1 MSNADPPADG
11 GNTGTER
18 EDATKRSRTRT
29 LTDGGTDELEVEL
42 EDEDVLARL
51 FRDGKTNAMIA
62 WVMVAV
68 LPLVAIESVL
78 DADWLWLGFV
88 VAATVV
94 VLVPPLAHRNPRMM
108 LPWELL
114 VLALAPILIRALAGG
129 ELGTF
134 GYYLSVAGLALL
146 VTVQLHMFTDLQLTH
161 WFAVFFVVLT
171 TMASVAAWSV
181 IRWNAD
187 RLIGTEF
194 LMGPGVSQE
203 AANAAL
209 MMEFLWVTL
218 AGLFAGLLFDAY
230 FRRRGRALRRHLRRV
245 VRR

>member
-1 MSNADPPADG
+1 MSNDDPPADG
-11 GNTGTER
+11 GV
-18 EDATKRSRTRT
+18 
-29 LTDGGTDELEVEL
+29 DGG
-42 EDEDVLARL
+42 EDDDVLARL
-51 FRDGKTNAMIA
+51 FRDGKTNAIIA
-62 WVMVAV
+62 WVLVAV
-68 LPLVAIESVL
+68 LPLVAIESFL

-88 VAATVV
+88 AAATAV
-94 VLVPPLAHRNPRMM
+94 VLVPPVAHRNPRMM

-114 VLALAPILIRALAGG
+114 VLALAPILVRALAGG

-146 VTVQLHMFTDLQLTH
+146 VTVQLHMFTDIQLTH

-181 IRWNAD
+181 VRWNAD
-187 RLIGTEF
+187 RHLGTEF
-194 LMGPGVSQE
+194 LMGPGVSQD

-209 MMEFLWVTL
+209 MVEFFWVTL